1 MPIKRMWG
9 GRFEESG
16 SDLVNKFGASI
27 TFDQEMAQEDIQG
40 SLAHVKMLKATKIL
54 NAADADAIIKGLET
68 LDEKLKQGK
77 LSFNIENEDI
87 HMNIEAL
94 LTAEIGPVA
103 GKLGEVETTRLPP
116 ICICTSKNGC
126 LKSSRLSSSCS
137 KSWST
142 RPVTTL
148 RPSCRAILTC
158 SMPNRSHMV
167 II

>member
-54 NAADADAIIKGLET
+54 DTADADAIIKGLET
-68 LDEKLKQGK
+68 LAEKLKQGK

-94 LTAEIGPVA
+94 
-103 GKLGEVETTRLPP
+103 
-116 ICICTSKNGC
+116 
-126 LKSSRLSSSCS
+126 
-137 KSWST
+137 
-142 RPVTTL
+142 
-148 RPSCRAILTC
+148 
-158 SMPNRSHMV
+158 
-167 II
+167 